1 MTSEST
7 INLFWFRINVYM
19 NRYLELTYFVT
30 IALYVSESLFYL
42 WQLKNPLCCKNI
54 ISESRNSLSL
64 SLSLS
69 FFLSLSSLSPSE
81 SRVDLTKV
89 SHILPTKSA
98 APLSLSLLE
107 GEWTVIMHCNPP
119 ARRDG
124 GGGAGGFCNH
134 SLPLSPSLSPL
145 LLNQPTPKTGY
156 VAIQPTI
163 HDLSIYPPPYFD
175 RISQLILLQRLG
187 LVLAQ
192 NWLNTQTPD
201 CNLSTKITFLP
212 KYHLKS
218 ELFDPQYVGKAA
230 HQGSSPQSGA
240 LSVRSF

>member
-1 MTSEST
+1 M
-7 INLFWFRINVYM
+7 
-19 NRYLELTYFVT
+19 
-30 IALYVSESLFYL
+30 
-42 WQLKNPLCCKNI
+42 
-54 ISESRNSLSL
+54 
-64 SLSLS
+64 
-69 FFLSLSSLSPSE
+69 
-81 SRVDLTKV
+81 
-89 SHILPTKSA
+89 
-98 APLSLSLLE
+98 
-107 GEWTVIMHCNPP
+107 IMHCNPP